1 LDARPSATDR
11 RRANLRGI
19 GFMLLAVA
27 AFSVMDAGL
36 KVLSGHYPPMQVAA
50 LRGLTALPIVALW
63 ALATRPAAALF
74 RIRWS
79 LHLLRGAI
87 AIAMLATFAYAL
99 QTLPLSDVYAIFFI
113 APLLITA
120 LAVPILGERV
130 ESQRWVAI
138 GIGLLGVLVVLNP
151 GGAGIGTWAGLAVAA
166 SALGYAASAITVRV
180 LGRTD
185 STQSMVFWMTLMLA
199 VGGSALAAPGW
210 VAIDPAH
217 HGALAVVAV
226 TGALGQYAV
235 TEAFRTADAAAVAPF
250 EYTAL
255 LWGLGLDFAIWQV
268 APQGYTLG
276 GAAIVVAS
284 GLYLIRRESAAAR
297 EAG

>member
-1 LDARPSATDR
+1 MPSAPSTVS

-19 GFMLLAVA
+19 GFMLVAVA
-27 AFSVMDAGL
+27 AFAVMDAAL
-36 KVLSGHYPPMQVAA
+36 KVLAGHYPPLQVAA
-50 LRGLTALPIVALW
+50 LRGLVALPLVALW

-99 QTLPLSDVYAIFFI
+99 QDLPLSDVYAIFFI

-130 ESQRWVAI
+130 EWQRWVAI
-138 GIGLLGVLVVLNP
+138 GVGLAGVLVVLRP
-151 GGAGIGTWAGLAVAA
+151 GGSGIGTWAGLAVAA

-199 VGGSALAAPGW
+199 VGGGALAAPGW
-210 VAIDPAH
+210 VAIDGAH
-217 HGALAVVAV
+217 WDTLAVVAV
-226 TGALGQYAV
+226 TGAVGQYAV
-235 TEAFRTADAAAVAPF
+235 TEAFRSADAAAVAPF

-255 LWGLGLDFAIWQV
+255 LWGVGLDWMVWQV
-268 APQGYTLG
+268 APQSHTLA

-284 GLYLIRRESAAAR
+284 GLYLIRREAASSGSGAQ
-297 EAG
+297 

>member
-1 LDARPSATDR
+1 
-11 RRANLRGI
+11 
-19 GFMLLAVA
+19 MLLAVA
-27 AFSVMDAGL
+27 AFSAMDAGL
-36 KVLSGHYPPMQVAA
+36 KVLSGHYPPLQVAA
-50 LRGLTALPIVALW
+50 LRGLAALPLVALW

-74 RIRWS
+74 RIRWG
-79 LHLLRGAI
+79 LHLLRGVI
-87 AIAMLATFAYAL
+87 AIGMLATLAFAL

-130 ESQRWVAI
+130 EWQRWVAI
-138 GIGLLGVLVVLNP
+138 GVGLLGVLVVLRP
-151 GGAGIGTWAGLAVAA
+151 GGEGIGTWAGLAVAA

-185 STQSMVFWMTLMLA
+185 STQAMVFWMTLMLA

-217 HGALAVVAV
+217 HGTLLLVAF
-226 TGALGQYAV
+226 TGAIGQYAV
-235 TEAFRTADAAAVAPF
+235 TEAFRSADAAAVAPF

-255 LWGLGLDFAIWQV
+255 LWGMGIDFAIWQV
-268 APQGYTLG
+268 APQAHTLG
-276 GAAIVVAS
+276 GAAIVIAS
-284 GLYLIRRESAAAR
+284 GLYLIRRESHGSR
-297 EAG
+297 

>member
-1 LDARPSATDR
+1 MPSAPSIAR
-11 RRANLRGI
+11 RHANLRGI
-19 GFMLLAVA
+19 GFMLVAVA
-27 AFSVMDAGL
+27 AFSVMDAAL
-36 KVLSGHYPPMQVAA
+36 KVLSSHYPPLQVAA
-50 LRGLTALPIVALW
+50 LRGLTALPLVALW

-87 AIAMLATFAYAL
+87 SIAMLASFAFAL
-99 QTLPLSDVYAIFFI
+99 QDLPLSDVYAIFFI

-130 ESQRWVAI
+130 EWQRWVAI
-138 GIGLLGVLVVLNP
+138 AVGLAGVLVVLRP
-151 GGAGIGTWAGLAVAA
+151 GGSGIGTWAGLAVAV

-199 VGGSALAAPGW
+199 VGGSALAAPHW
-210 VAIDPAH
+210 VSIDGGH
-217 HGALAVVAV
+217 WDTLAVVAV
-226 TGALGQYAV
+226 TGAVGQYAV
-235 TEAFRTADAAAVAPF
+235 TEAFRSADAGAVAPF

-255 LWGLGLDFAIWQV
+255 LWGLGLDWMVWEV
-268 APQGYTLG
+268 APQSHTLA

-284 GLYLIRRESAAAR
+284 GLYLIRRETAR
-297 EAG
+297 GGTRAQ

>member
-1 LDARPSATDR
+1 MTENPPADPR

-27 AFSVMDAGL
+27 AFSLMDAAL
-36 KVLSGHYPPMQVAA
+36 KVLSGHYPPLQVAA
-50 LRGLTALPIVALW
+50 LRGLAALPIVALW
-63 ALATRPAAALF
+63 ALATRPVAALF
-74 RIRWS
+74 RIRWG

-87 AIAMLATFAYAL
+87 AIGMLAGFAAAL

-120 LAVPILGERV
+120 LAVPFLGERV
-130 ESQRWVAI
+130 EWQRWVAI
-138 GIGLLGVLVVLNP
+138 GVGLLGVLLVLRP
-151 GGAGIGTWAGLAVAA
+151 GGSGIATWAGLAAAA
-166 SALGYAASAITVRV
+166 SALGYAALAITVRV

-185 STQSMVFWMTLMLA
+185 STQAMVFWMTLMLA
-199 VGGSALAAPGW
+199 VGGGALAAPGW
-210 VAIDPAH
+210 VTVDRSH
-217 HGALAVVAV
+217 WDTLAVVAV

-235 TEAFRTADAAAVAPF
+235 TEAFRSADAAAVAPF

-255 LWGLGLDFAIWQV
+255 LWGLGLDWALWQV
-268 APQGYTLG
+268 APQSHTLG

-284 GLYLIRRESAAAR
+284 GLYLIRREAR
-297 EAG
+297 GPAGPQ

>member
-1 LDARPSATDR
+1 MPSAPPTDR

-27 AFSVMDAGL
+27 ALSVMDAAL
-36 KVLSGHYPPMQVAA
+36 KVLAGHYPPLQVAA
-50 LRGLTALPIVALW
+50 LRGLTALPLVALW

-74 RIRWS
+74 RIRWG

-87 AIAMLATFAYAL
+87 AIAMLASFAYAL

-130 ESQRWVAI
+130 EWQRWVAI
-138 GIGLLGVLVVLNP
+138 AVGLAGVLVVLRP
-151 GGAGIGTWAGLAVAA
+151 GGSGIGTWAGLAVAVA
-166 SALGYAASAITVRV
+166 ALGYAASAITVRV

-199 VGGSALAAPGW
+199 VGASALAAPGW
-210 VAIDPAH
+210 VAIDGGH
-217 HGALAVVAV
+217 WDTLAVVAV
-226 TGALGQYAV
+226 TGAVGQYAV
-235 TEAFRTADAAAVAPF
+235 TEAFRSADAAVVAPF

-255 LWGLGLDFAIWQV
+255 LWGLGLDWMVWQV
-268 APQGYTLG
+268 APQAPTLT

-284 GLYLIRRESAAAR
+284 GLYLIRREAASGAPR
-297 EAG
+297 TQ